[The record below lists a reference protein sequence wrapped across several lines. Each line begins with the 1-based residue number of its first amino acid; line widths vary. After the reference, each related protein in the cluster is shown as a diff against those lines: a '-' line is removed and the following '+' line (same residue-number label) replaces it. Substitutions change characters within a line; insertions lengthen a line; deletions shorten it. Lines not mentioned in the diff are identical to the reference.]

1 MHERRKPLW
10 LRPKAERR
18 VALLE
23 LQREC
28 GFEPPAGW
36 LRLLWRGGARRGALP
51 VPPGAFVLWPA
62 AEVLQLNQHFDVDD
76 SYPGLF
82 AFGSDGGP
90 SMLAFDTRSG
100 PGLPVVTAP
109 FVGLSEEIRVVA
121 ESFDAFARL
130 AGLAPSSGSREGP

>member
-28 GFEPPAGW
+28 GFGPPEGW
-36 LRLLWRGGARRGALP
+36 LRLLWRRGARRGALP

-62 AEVLQLNQHFDVDD
+62 EEVLQLNQHFDVDG

-82 AFGSDGGP
+82 GFGSDGGP
-90 SMLAFDTRSG
+90 SLLAFDTRSG
-100 PGLPVVTAP
+100 FCEHYAGALVFMLRAMDVPARVVT
-109 FVGLSEEIRVVA
+109 G
-121 ESFDAFARL
+121 
-130 AGLAPSSGSREGP
+130 